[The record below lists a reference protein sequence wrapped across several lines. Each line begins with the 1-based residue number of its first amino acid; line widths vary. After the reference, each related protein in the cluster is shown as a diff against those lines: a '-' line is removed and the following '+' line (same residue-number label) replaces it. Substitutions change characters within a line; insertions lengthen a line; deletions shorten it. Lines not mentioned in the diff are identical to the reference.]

1 MDVALGT
8 SARRNLSS
16 MAGLVAATALSAG
29 LVGAA
34 DAAEVTY
41 TFTLTGAAGSL
52 AGSAFTDATVSWSL
66 IANTEDV
73 QPGSPR
79 GFNVRPLA
87 GTVFVGDEA
96 SDMTAALV
104 ANSAVWTYTS
114 DGEGLRIGFGTWEP
128 FESFTSGSY
137 DGPLGWNMQT
147 SFSGGAVGT
156 ESILRAISNDG
167 IATDAGLLL
176 VSGYSTASFSASVVP
191 APGVFAVL
199 AVAGFASRRRR

>member
-1 MDVALGT
+1 M
-8 SARRNLSS
+8 
-16 MAGLVAATALSAG
+16 
-29 LVGAA
+29 
-34 DAAEVTY
+34 
-41 TFTLTGAAGSL
+41 
-52 AGSAFTDATVSWSL
+52 
-66 IANTEDV
+66 

-79 GFNVRPLA
+79 GFNVRPVA
-87 GTVFVGDEA
+87 GSVLVGDTA
-96 SDMTAALV
+96 SDITAALV

-114 DGEGLRIGFGTWEP
+114 DSEGLRIGFGTWEP

-176 VSGYSTASFSASVVP
+176 VTAYSTASFSASVVP
-191 APGVFAVL
+191 APGVLAVL
-199 AVAGFASRRRR
+199 AVAGLGSRRRR